1 MHQDML
7 NLIRLL
13 DLNADAHA
21 VNTRLDKHSLVL
33 ISCDR
38 KGVQKD
44 FGRGPRF
51 DFRDVVPFGGLG
63 CEV

>member
-21 VNTRLDKHSLVL
+21 VYARLDKHSLVL
-33 ISCDR
+33 ISSDR
-38 KGVQKD
+38 QGVQKD
-44 FGRGPRF
+44 FGGGLRF